1 MNGPRGAGPGRVA
14 FWGNFGTLNLG
25 NECTLAAAIANV
37 RAQLPQA
44 QLLCVCCEPGDAAA
58 RHGIPA
64 VAMATP
70 PDAPAGGGRL
80 SRIAR
85 RLRRELHDWRAALR
99 VAADIDALL
108 VTGTGILTD
117 TGEGAL
123 GLPYQLF
130 KWCLCTRLRGG
141 RVLFV
146 SVGAEAI
153 RQPLTRF
160 LLNRALRLAA
170 YRSYRD
176 GHSVAR
182 LRASGIPTDGD
193 AVMPDLAF
201 SLPPQAAAP
210 PRAAPAPVA
219 VGLFNYRGRGQGG
232 PLDAAAYQGYL
243 EVITA
248 LIATLLAQGHAVRVV
263 IGDLAYDAAVLE
275 DVRARLAAR
284 GLDPGRAALEDA
296 PAMSWEQLLTQLEG
310 VDFVIASR
318 FHNVLLALLLG
329 KPVVSVSYEAKN
341 DALMQQMGLGR
352 FCQTLDAPDL
362 QRLLVQFR
370 ELQQEAAALRAALA
384 QRTAANRAQL
394 AQQYQAIAA
403 LLSAR

>member
-1 MNGPRGAGPGRVA
+1 VRAAPGTVA

-37 RAQLPQA
+37 HAQLPQA
-44 QLLCVCCEPGDAAA
+44 RLLCVCCEPQDAAA
-58 RHGIPA
+58 RHRIAA
-64 VAMATP
+64 VAMS
-70 PDAPAGGGRL
+70 APADASGGGGRL
-80 SRIAR
+80 LRMAR
-85 RLRRELHDWRAALR
+85 RLRRELRDWRAALR
-99 VAADIDALL
+99 VAANFDALL

-160 LLNRALRLAA
+160 LLKRALRLAA

-182 LRASGIPTDGD
+182 LRASGIATAGD
-193 AVMPDLAF
+193 AVVPDLAF
-201 SLPPQAAAP
+201 SLPPQAVPA

-219 VGLFNYRGRGQGG
+219 VGLFNYRGRGQDGAA
-232 PLDAAAYQGYL
+232 DAAAYRGYV
-243 EVITA
+243 EMITA
-248 LIATLLAQGHAVRVV
+248 LIAALLTKGHAVRVI

-275 DVRARLAAR
+275 DVRTRLAAR
-284 GLDPGRAALEDA
+284 GLVAGRGALEDA

-329 KPVVSVSYEAKN
+329 KPVVSLSYEAKN

-352 FCQTLDAPDL
+352 FCQTLDTADL
-362 QRLLVQFR
+362 QRLLLQFR
-370 ELQQEAAALRAALA
+370 ELQQDATALRATLA
-384 QRTAANRAQL
+384 QRAAANRAQL
-394 AQQYQAIAA
+394 QQQYEAIAA